1 MITRRAMHEWNTN
14 LRIVTLEEN
23 GKPRIMIRETC
34 GGEPTSTLLGAGAKN
49 NRRIIPAHPGLDFE
63 ATIRY
68 WTLALEGKATIIPEP
83 LAV

>member
-1 MITRRAMHEWNTN
+1 MITTRTMHEWNTN
-14 LRIVTLEEN
+14 LRVVTLEEN
-23 GKPRIMIRETC
+23 GKPRIMIHEI
-34 GGEPTSTLLGAGAKN
+34 GIGEPACMLMGPGAKS

-68 WTLALEGKATIIPEP
+68 WTLALQGKATIIPEP